1 MNNKSKKKGSVSL
14 NLSEMEQNYGKILS
28 GELDPNN
35 LKAYLKDKKQDNKK
49 DIKKD
54 IKKQD
59 DKKLE
64 KSVAT
69 SKQRSVNNNSKLSS
83 RNEVVSKKG
92 DSKNGLAGPTR
103 NYKGSKALDSSDNKL
118 NKNGKVKNDRLST
131 KNSSKKNVEG
141 KPCIYERKCGGCNCN
156 DIPYNKQLQN
166 KQKKLEALLKEFCS
180 VKPIIGMDNPY
191 HYRNKVHAVVSHNK
205 GNIITGVYKA
215 GTHIVIPVEHCLIED
230 IKADDIIG
238 SIRTLMKSFKLK
250 SYDEDTGYGFLRHI
264 LIKRG
269 FASGEIMVVLVT
281 SSPIFPSKNNFVK
294 ALLKLHPDITTIIH
308 NVNAKNT
315 SMVLGEQE
323 KVMYGKG
330 YIEDT
335 LCGYVFRIS
344 SKSFY
349 QVNPVQT
356 EVLYNKAIELA
367 KLTGEETVIDAYCG
381 IGTIGIVASK
391 AAKEVIGVEL
401 NKDAVKDAIANAKR
415 NNVTNVDFY
424 NSDSSEFMMKLAS
437 QGKKVDVVLLDPP
450 RSGSTE
456 QFIDAVSIL
465 APSRVVY
472 ISCNPETL
480 ARDLKYFK
488 KKGYKAEVAY
498 GVDMFPFTEH
508 VETVCLLSKIK

>member
-1 MNNKSKKKGSVSL
+1 MNDKVKKKRLVSL
-14 NLSEMEQNYGKILS
+14 NLEEMEQNYGKIMS
-28 GELDPNN
+28 GEIDADN
-35 LKAYLKDKKQDNKK
+35 LKSYLKKKKNDDEKKTHVDTSRSRTINKDTWVSSRSEVVRKK
-49 DIKKD
+49 DNRSNASQEM
-54 IKKQD
+54 KQFKSGKEASNRN
-59 DKKLE
+59 DK
-64 KSVAT
+64 
-69 SKQRSVNNNSKLSS
+69 
-83 RNEVVSKKG
+83 
-92 DSKNGLAGPTR
+92 
-103 NYKGSKALDSSDNKL
+103 YI
-118 NKNGKVKNDRLST
+118 KNGKSTTSRNDKQAGKNT
-131 KNSSKKNVEG
+131 QKKNVEG
-141 KPCIYERKCGGCNCN
+141 KPCIYERKCGGCSCN
-156 DIPYNKQLQN
+156 DIPYNRQLQD
-166 KQKKLEALLKEFCS
+166 KQKKLEKLLNEFCS

-191 HYRNKVHAVVSHNK
+191 HYRNKVHAVVSHSK

-215 GTHIVIPVEHCLIED
+215 GTHIVIPVDHCLIED
-230 IKADDIIG
+230 IKADEIIA
-238 SIRTLMKSFKLK
+238 SIRTLMKSFKMK
-250 SYDEDTGYGFLRHI
+250 AYDEDNGFGLLRHI

-294 ALLKLHPDITTIIH
+294 ALRKLHPDITTIIQ
-308 NVNAKNT
+308 NVNDKST

-330 YIEDT
+330 YIEDS

-367 KLTGEETVIDAYCG
+367 KLTGKETIIDAYCG

-391 AAKEVIGVEL
+391 ACKEVIGVEL
-401 NKDAVKDAIANAKR
+401 NKDAVRDAISNAKR

-456 QFIDAVSIL
+456 QFIDAVSVL

-508 VETVCLLSKIK
+508 VETVVRIERK